1 MWPFLSKQKQAAE
14 NPREADDGRNV
25 RPRPMKFSEL
35 VEGMGDFRDLG
46 NHDIAMKFWLPE
58 PALEALREL
67 CSLNGDSVS
76 ESLRQLFATHCY
88 GIYAFQFMNR
98 KLPGLFKDPGQIM
111 FSRGDSETPPGKKRV
126 FTYWVPELGKNVMP
140 VKVWVPVRMRDDL
153 QILAA
158 HVDLSLS
165 QYVREI
171 VISRLLGHGTLPF
184 RPEMLKSLPLPAADD
199 WCNDKE
205 VAMREV
211 DAVEA
216 RHNMESKTVGEWVD
230 E

>member
-1 MWPFLSKQKQAAE
+1 MWPFLSKQKQALQ
-14 NPREADDGRNV
+14 NSREADDEGNV

-35 VEGMGDFRDLG
+35 IEGMGDFSDLG
-46 NHDIAMKFWLPE
+46 NHDVAMKFWLPE
-58 PALEALREL
+58 PAFDALREM

-88 GIYAFQFMNR
+88 GIYAFQLMN
-98 KLPGLFKDPGQIM
+98 KKSPGLFKDPEPIM
-111 FSRGDSETPPGKKRV
+111 YSRGGLDTPPGKKRAY
-126 FTYWVPELGKNVMP
+126 TYWVPELGKNVMP
-140 VKVWVPVRMRDDL
+140 VKVWVPGRMRDDL

-158 HVDLSLS
+158 HVDLNLS

-171 VISRLLGHGTLPF
+171 VIARLLGHGTLPI
-184 RPEMLKSLPLPAADD
+184 RPEMLKSVPLPAADD

-205 VAMREV
+205 VAMRQV
-211 DAVEA
+211 DKDEETN
-216 RHNMESKTVGEWVD
+216 NMERKTVGEWVD